1 MPIGIT
7 LERPIH
13 NVDRKVNVIFF
24 NSDHFRQL
32 GEIHTLLLLLYT
44 RKCKAATSSRQQR
57 ATFCRC
63 FTFFMKMLLAVV
75 QCSSMFLRV
84 PVAGN
89 LLLIASFHGIK
100 KQIWPDDSNIYW
112 EKQTYLRC
120 MLVARNK
127 CRFEIRTKSNY
138 FFALVTSRWTKC
150 FCESIFVGYCLE
162 HAATTGKEKCFVV
175 DSAKTQL

>member
-7 LERPIH
+7 LKRPIR
-13 NVDRKVNVIFF
+13 NVDRKVSVIFF

-44 RKCKAATSSRQQR
+44 RKCKPATSSRQQR
-57 ATFCRC
+57 AIFCWC
-63 FTFFMKMLLAVV
+63 STFFLKMLLVVV

-89 LLLIASFHGIK
+89 LLLIASFHWIK
-100 KQIWPDDSNIYW
+100 KQIWSDGSNIYR

-120 MLVARNK
+120 TLVARNK
-127 CRFEIRTKSNY
+127 CRFEIGTKLKY

-150 FCESIFVGYCLE
+150 FCESIFVGYYLE
-162 HAATTGKEKCFVV
+162 HASTTGKEKCFVV